1 MRKAGKPKRKD
12 KNMADTYISFYL
24 RNNRIHIFVDAL
36 RGIGSPKYVC
46 FLIADDGK
54 TLILAPYKKKDF
66 HSHRVPQD
74 VYRGKKS
81 MEVSSLQLCRIM
93 AEMQCWNTSCSYRVP
108 GVILPQ
114 QKICVYHLDQA
125 ERIRPMWVQKNDYFA
140 SQFARYHTGLQKAV
154 DSTKL

>member
-36 RGIGSPKYVC
+36 RGISSPKYVC
-46 FLIADDGK
+46 FMLADDGN

-74 VYRGKKS
+74 VYHGIRSFELAS
-81 MEVSSLQLCRIM
+81 MRLCQILTAEFGWDSSK
-93 AEMQCWNTSCSYRVP
+93 SYRIP
-108 GVILPQ
+108 GRLVQDKKVVVFDLRSAT
-114 QKICVYHLDQA
+114 KIG
-125 ERIRPMWVQKNDYFA
+125 E
-140 SQFARYHTGLQKAV
+140 
-154 DSTKL
+154 